1 MVDSE
6 GLLHLLTFIVSRVGV
21 LIGDVC
27 DLRLELLR
35 IRRAD
40 LKSLKLFVLRPHN
53 FKQSKSTYQCSDTDP
68 ISCVMINKSQDSM
81 HC

>member
-6 GLLHLLTFIVSRVGV
+6 GRLHFSTFIASRVGV

-40 LKSLKLFVLRPHN
+40 LKSVKLFVLRPYN
-53 FKQSKSTYQCSDTDP
+53 FKKSKST
-68 ISCVMINKSQDSM
+68 
-81 HC
+81 